1 MKPELAM
8 DPRLVYDLNI
18 VDYLQMFSRSTYT
31 CSKSYNMLDFKVI
44 FKIYSSIH
52 LSVSNTAVIIVI
64 TMADENEDQSS
75 WSNCNRP
82 MTCKLFGDRQNIC
95 KVLKLVEGVTIKL
108 DVFEASNNKV
118 SLQTRLISSL
128 LTSKARP

>member
-1 MKPELAM
+1 VGYGGIISHPSFTSFGFNVCPNSIILS
-8 DPRLVYDLNI
+8 LVSL
-18 VDYLQMFSRSTYT
+18 
-31 CSKSYNMLDFKVI
+31 
-44 FKIYSSIH
+44 H
-52 LSVSNTAVIIVI
+52 H
-64 TMADENEDQSS
+64 
-75 WSNCNRP
+75 RP